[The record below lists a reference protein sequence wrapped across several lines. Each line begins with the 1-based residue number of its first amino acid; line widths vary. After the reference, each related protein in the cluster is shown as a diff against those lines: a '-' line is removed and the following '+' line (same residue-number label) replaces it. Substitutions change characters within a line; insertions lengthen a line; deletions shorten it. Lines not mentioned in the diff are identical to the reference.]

1 MNTQERKAMEQAL
14 EALEEWQEYMPG
26 HWDKWDEEAI
36 TALRQCL
43 EPKTRPATREEK
55 IVNPGVY
62 EVNVEPQTNDFNP
75 DWMCTCGDLTALNV
89 VHRKDAPCY
98 YPDKR
103 EWVGLTDEE
112 MDEAMD
118 YWSDSS
124 RSAYGGAHAADG
136 EYVSMIST
144 WRYIEAKLKEKNT

>member
-14 EALEEWQEYMPG
+14 EALIDLTNEMIDQDFVNQG
-26 HWDKWDEEAI
+26 IEAI

-112 MDEAMD
+112 IDALALDE
-118 YWSDSS
+118 
-124 RSAYGGAHAADG
+124 DG
-136 EYVSMIST
+136 LPNSHLEFA
-144 WRYIEAKLKEKNT
+144 RAIEAKLKEKNT